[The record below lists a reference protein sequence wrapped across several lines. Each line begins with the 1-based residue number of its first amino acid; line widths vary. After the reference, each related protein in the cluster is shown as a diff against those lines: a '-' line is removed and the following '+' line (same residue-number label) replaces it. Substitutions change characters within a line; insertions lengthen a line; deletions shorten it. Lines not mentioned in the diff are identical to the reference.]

1 MLNLKDVFDYY
12 YKKEDILYF
21 LELIE
26 GIYGNQLTIKELVQE
41 IEKTY

>member
-1 MLNLKDVFDYY
+1 MVSLKDVFAYY

-26 GIYGNQLTIKELVQE
+26 KSYGHLTIEELIQKIKE
-41 IEKTY
+41 TY

>member
-1 MLNLKDVFDYY
+1 MVSLKDVFDYY

-26 GIYGNQLTIKELVQE
+26 KSYGHLTIKELIQE
-41 IEKTY
+41 IEKKY